1 MREEVRVRALR
12 EWFTRHD
19 GSRSGALRRMGGV
32 VCLVNAAVV
41 GVAPYSGV
49 RTPDQR
55 SLYLSVAIALA
66 VTGVLLVVLRSWS
79 DRWGT
84 FLAVTLPTIL
94 VLLLLAGT
102 TRVGSLAML
111 LVWSSLVSPYF
122 PRRSAVW
129 SNLAL
134 IAVGMAVVVVVSP
147 DPRASWFMWA
157 IVVAVC
163 GTCTITVRL
172 ITERSDANV
181 VTHSDP
187 AVPDPLTG
195 LLNRRAFD
203 ERLDELWAEGGPMAV
218 VFLDLDHFKI
228 VNDTYGHPVGDAVL
242 TEFAQVL
249 RRHVRDDDVVAR
261 TGGEEF
267 GVVMPG
273 RGVSNVLER
282 AQAVVE
288 AFAATRIRADD
299 LVLRCTVSA
308 GVAVREARHTSASHL
323 CRDADRA
330 LYLAKEGGRNHAVL
344 RQGDLAGQG

>member
-1 MREEVRVRALR
+1 MRAVR

-19 GSRSGALRRMGGV
+19 GTRGGALRRIGGV
-32 VCLVNAAVV
+32 VCLVNATVV
-41 GVAPYSGV
+41 AAAPFAST
-49 RTPDQR
+49 RSADQR
-55 SLYLSVAIALA
+55 ALYLWVAAALA
-66 VTGVLLVVLRSWS
+66 VTGVLLVLSRGWS
-79 DRWGT
+79 ERWGT
-84 FLAVTLPTIL
+84 LLAVTLPTAL
-94 VLLLLAGT
+94 VLLLLARTNQLGT
-102 TRVGSLAML
+102 ITML

-122 PRRSAVW
+122 PSRSAVW
-129 SNLAL
+129 GNLAL
-134 IAVGMAVVVVVSP
+134 ISGGMVAVVVLSP
-147 DPRASWFMWA
+147 DPRVSWFTGAVVVAACATCTLTVRLVTERNDA
-157 IVVAVC
+157 IVVTLSDRAV
-163 GTCTITVRL
+163 R
-172 ITERSDANV
+172 
-181 VTHSDP
+181 
-187 AVPDPLTG
+187 DPLTG

-203 ERLDELWAEGGPMAV
+203 ERLDELWAEGGRVAV
-218 VFLDLDHFKI
+218 VFFDLDHFKI

-249 RRHVRDDDVVAR
+249 RGHVRDDDVVAR

-273 RGVSNVLER
+273 RGVTNVLER

-308 GVAVREARHTSASHL
+308 GVALREERHTSASHL

-344 RQGDLAGQG
+344 REGDFAGQD